1 MDSVKYIVD
10 KNIPVVADADVVVV
24 GGGPG
29 GVCAAVAAAR
39 MGVQVVLAE
48 RYGALGGMASF
59 GEVTPFMS
67 NHAKKQYLTNG
78 IFKEWRDRMKA
89 ALTTEINQQYFD
101 ESYMDFY
108 SRIVDKNLSMLIL
121 EELCL
126 ESGVK
131 LLYHHNLCDVI
142 MDGGKIKSAVFS
154 SKSGFSAI
162 SGKVFIDSTGDGD
175 LAVLSGCEAMS
186 GNEDGLCQPM
196 TTCFK
201 LSGID
206 RTRFPDRAG
215 VNAIYD
221 EVKTQGEI
229 NCPRENVLWFNT
241 WSSDTVHFNTTRIV
255 KKSGVNAVELSEAEI
270 EGRRQIRE
278 YFSFLKKHVPG
289 CENARIS
296 SIAHHVGVRETRRI
310 KGLIVQTSEDFDT
323 AKKYPDAIAKAS
335 YCIDI
340 HNPSGTGTYIKQI
353 SPDDYYEIS
362 YRAIVPEKSVN
373 LLMGCRA
380 ISVDHELHSSSR
392 VIPPVCAVGEGAGT
406 AAALAVLNQIE
417 PSELDG
423 KRVHAKLVENKV
435 L

>member
-1 MDSVKYIVD
+1 MDSVKYIVN
-10 KNIPVVADADVVVV
+10 KNIPIVANADVVVT

-29 GVCAAVAAAR
+29 GVCAAIAAAR
-39 MGVQVVLAE
+39 MGAKVVLAE

-67 NHAKKQYLTNG
+67 NHANGQYLTKG
-78 IFKEWRDRMKA
+78 IFKEWRERMKS
-89 ALTTEINQQYFD
+89 ALASEIKQQYFD
-101 ESYMDFY
+101 ESYMDFH
-108 SRIVDKNLSMLIL
+108 SRIVDKHISMLVL

-142 MDGGKIKSAVFS
+142 MDGKQIKAAVFAT
-154 SKSGFSAI
+154 KSGFSAI
-162 SGKVFIDSTGDGD
+162 CGKVFIDSTGDGD
-175 LAVLSGCEAMS
+175 LAVLSGCEAMI

-206 RTRFPDRAG
+206 RTLFPDRAG

-221 EVKTQGEI
+221 KVKAEGKI

-255 KKSGVNAVELSEAEI
+255 RKSGVNAVELSEAEI
-270 EGRRQIRE
+270 EGRRQVKE
-278 YFSFLKKHVPG
+278 YTAFLKKYVPG
-289 CENARIS
+289 CKNARIS
-296 SIAHHVGVRETRRI
+296 SIAHHVGIRETRRI

-323 AKKYPDAIAKAS
+323 AKKYPDAVAKAS

-340 HNPSGTGTYIKQI
+340 HNPTGTGTYIKQI
-353 SPDDYYEIS
+353 APNDYYEIS
-362 YRAIVPEKSVN
+362 YRAIVPENSVN

-380 ISVDHELHSSSR
+380 ISVDHVLHSSSR
-392 VIPPVCAVGEGAGT
+392 VMPPVCAVGEAAGT
-406 AAALAVLNQIE
+406 AAAMAVKNNVSPAL
-417 PSELDG
+417 LDG
-423 KRVHAKLVENKV
+423 KMVNAKLIEFGS

>member
-1 MDSVKYIVD
+1 MSRVKYIINED
-10 KNIPVVADADVVVV
+10 IPVIESADVVVV

-39 MGVQVVLAE
+39 NGVSTVLVE

-59 GEVTPFMS
+59 GEVSPFMS
-67 NHAKKQYLTNG
+67 NHANGKYLTRG
-78 IFKEWRDRMKA
+78 IFQEWCSRMRTYLA
-89 ALTTEINQQYFD
+89 PEIQDQTYD
-101 ESYMDFY
+101 ESYMDFF
-108 SRIVDKNLSMLIL
+108 SRIVDKNISMLVL

-142 MDGGKIKSAVFS
+142 MDGNKIEAAVFS
-154 SKSGFSAI
+154 SKSGYVAVK
-162 SGKVFIDSTGDGD
+162 GKVFIDSTGDGD
-175 LAVLSGCEAMS
+175 LAVLSGCEAMY

-206 RTRFPDRAG
+206 RSRYPDRAG

-221 EVKTQGEI
+221 RLKAEGKI

-241 WSSDTVHFNTTRIV
+241 WIDETVHFNTTRII
-255 KKSGVNAVELSEAEI
+255 KKSGVNGVELSEAEI
-270 EGRRQIRE
+270 EGRRQVRE
-278 YFSFLKKHVPG
+278 FYNFLKNHVPG
-289 CENARIS
+289 CRNARIS
-296 SIAHHVGVRETRRI
+296 SIAHHVGIRESRRI
-310 KGLIVQTSEDFDT
+310 KGKIVQTADDFD
-323 AKKYPDAIAKAS
+323 AARKYPDAVAKAS
-335 YCIDI
+335 YSIDI
-340 HNPSGTGTYIKQI
+340 HNPSGIGTYIKKI
-353 SPDDYYEIS
+353 AANDYYEIS
-362 YRAIVPEKSVN
+362 YRAIVPENSVN

-380 ISVDHELHSSSR
+380 ISVDHALHSSSR
-392 VIPPVCAVGEGAGT
+392 VMPPVCAVGEGAGT
-406 AAALAVLNQIE
+406 AAAISVKISVP

-423 KRVHAKLVENKV
+423 KLVNAALKENGA